1 MQTALGQAVPWLA
14 VEDNALIVFLCRSGS
29 KRNLYCTVQE
39 LRGGARHIYKSR
51 GKGRGTYTGA
61 EGRGAGYLQELREI
75 D

>member
-39 LRGGARHIYKSR
+39 LREGARHIYK
-51 GKGRGTYTGA
+51 A
-61 EGRGAGYLQELREI
+61 EGRGGGHIQELREGARDI
-75 D
+75 YKS